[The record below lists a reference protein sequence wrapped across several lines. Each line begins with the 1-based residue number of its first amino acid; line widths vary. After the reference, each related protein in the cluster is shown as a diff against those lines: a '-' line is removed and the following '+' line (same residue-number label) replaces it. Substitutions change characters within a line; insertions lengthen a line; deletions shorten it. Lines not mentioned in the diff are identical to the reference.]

1 MSIMFASRSEAE
13 DVLNHMISICDLR
26 GVVTVGDL
34 YNLASMSKSYTE
46 ENWGWRDI
54 RNARVVHIRSGYI
67 LDLPR
72 PEDIRVNDDQ
82 VTSLHNSMNEKEY
95 FIS

>member
-1 MSIMFASRSEAE
+1 MSVMFVTRSEAE

-34 YNLASMSKSYTE
+34 YNLASMSTSYTE
-46 ENWGWRDI
+46 ENWGWRDL

-67 LDLPR
+67 LDLPK

-82 VTSLHNSMNEKEY
+82 VIELCNSLNERKY
-95 FIS
+95 PAS

>member
-1 MSIMFASRSEAE
+1 MSIMFTTRSEAE
-13 DVLNHMISICDLR
+13 DVLNHLISICDRR

-34 YNLASMSKSYTE
+34 YNLASMSTSYTE
-46 ENWGWRDI
+46 ENWGWRDL

-82 VTSLHNSMNEKEY
+82 LNEFYNLGKEE
-95 FIS
+95 FLAS